1 MGNNQQLEEL
11 KMTGKAFKNSRQRM
25 KVGRAQKE
33 ILSTHK
39 MINIISWEN
48 YTWVYMIFS
57 SVVLYVILYFNLQTV
72 SQILPTDFFELIVL
86 NTFIITISCLI
97 GRMLYNLIVQAI
109 MKYGMNRHKHI
120 VNTLTSF
127 IDSIIVLPLF
137 IVFFYFMVLVSA
149 VFLSVR
155 KVLLSIVLNLLL
167 PQGEA
172 HPMVLLFICVIA
184 GMYIVGL
191 FTTLF
196 LYFHSIRSIVNLIN
210 SLFLLPPDNKLN
222 NDYRIK
228 NYHYSDYDFMN
239 KLYLNTMN
247 RNSPQNVYLRKD
259 FDNFLKAT
267 GAENIRVLFKNS
279 ERIGFYS
286 VYDNRSVLQHIMITS
301 EYKGQDI
308 HKYFIQD
315 FEKIN
320 TRRKTKTITVSLPEK
335 DISTGGYLL
344 NNGWEKSEETKNF
357 VTFEKLI

>member
-1 MGNNQQLEEL
+1 
-11 KMTGKAFKNSRQRM
+11 MTEKAFKNSRQRM

-48 YTWVYMIFS
+48 YTWVYMLLS
-57 SVVLYVILYFNLQTV
+57 SIVLYVILHFNLQTV

-86 NTFIITISCLI
+86 KTFIIIISCLI

-120 VNTLTSF
+120 LNTLTSF

-137 IVFFYFMVLVSA
+137 IVFFYAMVLVSA

-155 KVLLSIVLNLLL
+155 KVLLSTVLNLLL

-228 NYHYSDYDFMN
+228 NYHYSDYEFMK

-247 RNSPQNVYLRKD
+247 RNSPQNVYSRKD
-259 FDNFLKAT
+259 FDNFLKTT
-267 GAENIRVLFKNS
+267 GGENIRLLFKNN

-308 HKYFIQD
+308 HKYFIKD

-320 TRRKTKTITVSLPEK
+320 NRRKKKIITVSLSAK
-335 DISTGGYLL
+335 DISTGKYLL
-344 NNGWEKSEETKNF
+344 NNGWEKSKEMKKF
-357 VTFEKLI
+357 VTYEKLI